1 MQLTEAFFEARVC
14 IVILTILRFVTLQT
28 CEKIIVQYYWRPGNS
43 HSMRSQELWK
53 VQLAYSK
60 TLFNM

>member
-14 IVILTILRFVTLQT
+14 IVILTILSFVTLQT

-43 HSMRSQELWK
+43 HSMRSQEL
-53 VQLAYSK
+53 
-60 TLFNM
+60 